1 MTLDAP
7 STERLASLA
16 AHFNL
21 NLDEADLVSFQALVL
36 ANLASYDRVGELF
49 EPTAPD
55 LSRDGGSEPS
65 PSDNPLGA
73 WARVASIRT
82 SGVGALAGKRVVIK
96 DNVAV
101 AGLPMRNGSASMV
114 GYTPVA
120 DATVVRRLLGAGAE
134 IVGKSVCED
143 LCFSGG
149 SHTSASGPV
158 RNPWRT
164 DHTSGGSSSGS
175 AALVATGE
183 VDLAVGGDQGGSVRI
198 PSSFCGTVGHK
209 PTWGLVPYTGAFPI
223 EATVDHLGPI
233 GRTVADVAAM
243 LTAMAGS
250 DGLDPRQDP
259 GIVGQDYAAGLTAD
273 LAGVRVA
280 IVSEG
285 FGWPDASDP
294 EVDDAVRRA
303 ALRLSDAGAAVSE
316 VSIPWHRDG
325 VHVWNVIATEGATT
339 QMLELNSAG
348 MNVRGHY
355 DVELLEFFAAA
366 RRERV
371 DQLSETVKLVALT
384 GAHTIDAYGGA
395 YYAKAQTLGAH
406 LTAAYDA
413 ALEHADVLVM
423 PTTPMSAPPLPSAD
437 APREEVIAR
446 AFEMIPNTAPFDVTG
461 HPALS
466 VPVDQ
471 VNGMPVGMMIVA
483 RRFDDVT
490 ALRVGHV
497 HELLS
502 GGFPLAP
509 SPRRS

>member
-1 MTLDAP
+1 MTMDTP
-7 STERLASLA
+7 SVARLAAIA
-16 AHFNL
+16 ARFHL
-21 NLDEADLVSFQALVL
+21 HLDDADLASFQALVE
-36 ANLASYDRVGELF
+36 ANLASYERVDELV
-49 EPTAPD
+49 EPTPVD
-55 LSRDGGSEPS
+55 TSRESGSS
-65 PSDNPLGA
+65 PSGTDNPLGA
-73 WARVASIRT
+73 WAVRGSIRGAG
-82 SGVGALAGKRVVIK
+82 SGPLAGKRVVIK

-101 AGLPMRNGSASMV
+101 AGWPMRNGSHSME
-114 GYTPVA
+114 GYVPAA
-120 DATVVRRLLGAGAE
+120 DATVVRRLLDAGAE

-143 LCFSGG
+143 LCFSGA

-158 RNPWRT
+158 HNPWAT
-164 DHTSGGSSSGS
+164 DRTSGGSSSGS

-183 VDLAVGGDQGGSVRI
+183 VDLAIGGDQGGSVRI

-233 GRTVADVAAM
+233 GPSVAAVAEM
-243 LTAMAGS
+243 LGVIAGA
-250 DGLDPRQDP
+250 DGRDPRQHP
-259 GIVGQDYAAGLTAD
+259 GIAGQDYAAGLTPD

-280 IVSEG
+280 IVTEG
-285 FGWPDASDP
+285 FGWPDLSDP
-294 EVDDAVRRA
+294 DVDDAVRRA
-303 ALRLSDAGAAVSE
+303 ALRLAEAGATVSE

-325 VHVWNVIATEGATT
+325 LHIWNVIATEGATT

-366 RRERV
+366 RRERA
-371 DQLSETVKLVALT
+371 DLLAETVKLVALT

-395 YYAKAQTLGAH
+395 YYAKAQNLGVR
-406 LTAAYDA
+406 LTEAYDA

-423 PTTPMSAPPLPSAD
+423 PTTPMSAPPLAPAD

-471 VNGMPVGMMIVA
+471 VGGMPAGMMIVA
-483 RRFDDVT
+483 RRFDDLT

-497 HELLS
+497 HELLT
-502 GGFPLAP
+502 GGFPKAP
-509 SPRRS
+509 SRAQA